1 MREYILYITY
11 MYGCTYVHT
20 RVWATRVCAQF
31 AHIHFTSPYVQAWIH
46 HISAYTLDQVQEEII

>member
-1 MREYILYITY
+1 

-20 RVWATRVCAQF
+20 RVWATRVYAQF